1 MSRDTLETKRRKG
14 MTNMLSPEKINRIN
28 ELARKKK
35 EGKLTPTEE
44 KEQQL
49 LRQEYLEAFRGGMRN
64 HIEGLKVVD
73 NEGND
78 VTPDKLKAIQKE
90 KGLHNRDAE

>member
-1 MSRDTLETKRRKG
+1 MTK
-14 MTNMLSPEKINRIN
+14 MLSPGKINRIN

-35 EGKLTPTEE
+35 AGKLTPTEE

-73 NEGND
+73 KEGND
-78 VTPDKLKAIQKE
+78 VTPEKLRAIQKE